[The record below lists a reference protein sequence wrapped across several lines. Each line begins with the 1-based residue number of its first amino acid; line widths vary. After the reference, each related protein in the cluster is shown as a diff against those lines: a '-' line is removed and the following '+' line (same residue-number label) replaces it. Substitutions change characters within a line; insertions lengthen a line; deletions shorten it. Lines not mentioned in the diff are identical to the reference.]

1 MSEKYLPLTSG
12 RGGVRVWV
20 GITQFKV
27 SLDINLGALIQHLE
41 VVVLG
46 RVEGDNVVPGGAAFR
61 AIAVGIRRWRGVIG
75 CRDSVCDIFLVALGC
90 ANLWVFAQA
99 SNEDE
104 FRNIVCTRRSTREGS
119 TLYTE
124 KSLSCGGQHCE
135 RNKWKV

>member
-46 RVEGDNVVPGGAAFR
+46 GVEGDNVVPGGAAFR
-61 AIAVGIRRWRGVIG
+61 AICGTPA
-75 CRDSVCDIFLVALGC
+75 A
-90 ANLWVFAQA
+90 AK
-99 SNEDE
+99 E
-104 FRNIVCTRRSTREGS
+104 FRSM
-119 TLYTE
+119 YAQ
-124 KSLSCGGQHCE
+124 SLLPSGLGGGGG
-135 RNKWKV
+135 